1 MRSLLIEV
9 AAVGQT
15 VHTDRIRSAALT
27 LKLPTTKLSTVVE
40 KHALTTSSNTVSH
53 SGTST
58 GTKLLTEQEK
68 SRMFSVRTSHHLVL
82 SPK

>member
-15 VHTDRIRSAALT
+15 VHTDRLRSAALT
-27 LKLPTTKLSTVVE
+27 LKLRTTKLSTVVE
-40 KHALTTSSNTVSH
+40 KHALTTRSHTVSH
-53 SGTST
+53 SGT
-58 GTKLLTEQEK
+58 KLLPEQEK
-68 SRMFSVRTSHHLVL
+68 RRMFSVRTSHHLVL

>member
-15 VHTDRIRSAALT
+15 VHTDRLRSAALT
-27 LKLPTTKLSTVVE
+27 LKLRTTKLSTVVE
-40 KHALTTSSNTVSH
+40 KHALATSSHTVSH
-53 SGTST
+53 SGT
-58 GTKLLTEQEK
+58 KLLPEQEK
-68 SRMFSVRTSHHLVL
+68 RRMFSVRTSHHLVL